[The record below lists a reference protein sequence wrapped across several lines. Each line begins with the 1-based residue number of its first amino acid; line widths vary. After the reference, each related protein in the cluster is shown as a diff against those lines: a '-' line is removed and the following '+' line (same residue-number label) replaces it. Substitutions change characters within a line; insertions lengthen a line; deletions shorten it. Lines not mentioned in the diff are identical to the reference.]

1 MPTWFLICL
10 IIWLFTQE
18 LRKWI
23 TTLGFALGRRP
34 FALNST
40 DEEEEL
46 PYYIRTLY
54 S

>member
-18 LRKWI
+18 LRKWV
-23 TTLGFALGRRP
+23 TT

-40 DEEEEL
+40 DDEEEEL